1 MTDIIKYDKSNT
13 PEELWANDLVK
24 TEEVNFS
31 GWQCGIGLES
41 FDIKSNGDIYRG
53 TCHVGGK
60 IGHIDD
66 EVWDLPKDFV
76 ECNKRKCTCVADL
89 KTTRYKNNEVRI
101 ILQEVVKQTV
111 FEKGGN
117 ADSYNF

>member
-1 MTDIIKYDKSNT
+1 MTDIIKYDKLNT
-13 PEELWANDLVK
+13 SEELWANDLVK

-31 GWQCGIGLES
+31 GWLCGIGLES

-60 IGHIDD
+60 IGHVDD
-66 EVWDLPKDFV
+66 EVWDIPTDFV

-89 KTTRYKNNEVRI
+89 KTTRYKNNDVRNALKETI
-101 ILQEVVKQTV
+101 KQTRI
-111 FEKGGN
+111 EKGGN
-117 ADSYNF
+117 EDSYNF

>member
-76 ECNKRKCTCVADL
+76 ECNKRNCTCVADL